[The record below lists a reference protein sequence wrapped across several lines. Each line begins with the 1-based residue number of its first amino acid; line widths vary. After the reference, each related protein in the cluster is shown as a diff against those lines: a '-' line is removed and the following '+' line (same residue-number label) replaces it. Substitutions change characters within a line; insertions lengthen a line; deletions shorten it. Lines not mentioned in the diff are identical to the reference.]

1 MPKYRVVQVKSA
13 HGCWTATRFG
23 TISVVRSAQR
33 AWRLPVSTRT
43 RSRDLNCNWKDM
55 ALRQADKDNFDTL
68 CRAVRAGDIVLVDC
82 TEIATGR
89 SVSVVAATSRA
100 PRRKKIDIVPLAR
113 LFDGNPYEQL
123 CPPGAERLAPAAD
136 TIAPDMFE
144 GRSFEDVVTALGN
157 MPQTWYPA
165 LLRALVIAA
174 YARDVFQP
182 GGAGRVVAEIEQ
194 IGRAHV

>member
-100 PRRKKIDIVPLAR
+100 PRRKKIDIVPLA
-113 LFDGNPYEQL
+113 
-123 CPPGAERLAPAAD
+123 PAAD

-174 YARDVFQP
+174 YAHDVFQP

-194 IGRAHV
+194 HSGSKDDVPQ